1 MKRALSLLLVATMLL
16 MLCACGG
23 GVSSNATA
31 PAENS
36 SSSLMPDNGDEV
48 PNFSGRE
55 IVFGVWGGSFA
66 DACLQ
71 AYVEPFEKLTGATV
85 TIEEYGPDVTAKVIA
100 QKEQGVKGFD
110 VISGCGVTDQMAN
123 MAKRGALLKLDYS
136 KMPNSDYVEAKYDY
150 CVGQYILSILI
161 AWNTDVYGE
170 DPPDTMAKYFDTE
183 NYLGNRADCAFGNNG
198 RLEQILLANGESI
211 DSIYPV
217 DTEQAYKLLDECQYR
232 ENVAVWWDSASTI
245 RQILADGE
253 VDCGIFWGGSVLEAI
268 MSDGLDNIAL
278 SHDYAALVTDGM
290 AITATCRD
298 PELAYAFVDY
308 CLSAEAEAK
317 WSELKYYAPTNPQAY
332 NYIDPEMLPYFTTYG
347 ENGKTAFYCDV
358 DYLIE
363 NNERDT
369 EQWLLYIGG

>member
-1 MKRALSLLLVATMLL
+1 
-16 MLCACGG
+16 
-23 GVSSNATA
+23 
-31 PAENS
+31 
-36 SSSLMPDNGDEV
+36 
-48 PNFSGRE
+48 
-55 IVFGVWGGSFA
+55 
-66 DACLQ
+66 
-71 AYVEPFEKLTGATV
+71 
-85 TIEEYGPDVTAKVIA
+85 
-100 QKEQGVKGFD
+100 
-110 VISGCGVTDQMAN
+110 
-123 MAKRGALLKLDYS
+123 
-136 KMPNSDYVEAKYDY
+136 
-150 CVGQYILSILI
+150 
-161 AWNTDVYGE
+161 
-170 DPPDTMAKYFDTE
+170 
-183 NYLGNRADCAFGNNG
+183 
-198 RLEQILLANGESI
+198 
-211 DSIYPV
+211 
-217 DTEQAYKLLDECQYR
+217 
-232 ENVAVWWDSASTI
+232 
-245 RQILADGE
+245 
-253 VDCGIFWGGSVLEAI
+253 